1 MGFLVYRMKI
11 CFGFKNNFF
20 FFFFFFFKHKLHAG
34 QILNFGQY
42 LPKHPETP
50 VIDRNNSKFFQSG
63 IGWVTIPVCL
73 SAWYFLAVPAGME
86 LN

>member
-1 MGFLVYRMKI
+1 MKI

-20 FFFFFFFKHKLHAG
+20 FFFFFFFKHKFHAG

-42 LPKHPETP
+42 LPKHPKTP
-50 VIDRNNSKFFQSG
+50 EIDWNNSKFFQSG